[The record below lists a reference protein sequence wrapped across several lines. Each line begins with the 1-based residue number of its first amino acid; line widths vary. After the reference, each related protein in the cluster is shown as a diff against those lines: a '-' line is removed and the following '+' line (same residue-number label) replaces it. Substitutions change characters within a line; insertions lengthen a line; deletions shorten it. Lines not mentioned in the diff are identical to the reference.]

1 VRTINFGTATGPSID
16 LTDTAYQIGGYT
28 AQVANQIGVIVAGN
42 GGPPR
47 TGGTEARF
55 SCANGCG
62 LPACNMV
69 PYDLQQVTT
78 CGPIGAEGVW
88 HHDPDAGAWVNKSGG
103 AGACSDAIGCKTLN
117 GKTVTSAAVDGFSE
131 CLARC

>member
-1 VRTINFGTATGPSID
+1 M
-16 LTDTAYQIGGYT
+16 
-28 AQVANQIGVIVAGN
+28 ANQIGVIVAGN

-78 CGPIGAEGVW
+78 CGPLGPTEGVW
-88 HHDPDAGAWVNKSGG
+88 HHDPNAGAWVNKSGG
-103 AGACSDAIGCKTLN
+103 AGACSDAIGCKTLDN
-117 GKTVTSAAVDGFSE
+117 KTVTSASTAPSLGE
-131 CLARC
+131 CRAWC